1 MNRFLKYVISIGISL
16 FVGGLGSIFT
26 ISSIPVWYATLNKPS
41 FSPPNWLFGPV
52 WTILYILMGIS
63 VALVWEKGLKT
74 KKVRDAIYLF
84 IIQLIFNA
92 IWTPIFFGARNIFLG
107 LIVIILMW
115 IFILKIILA
124 FGKINKTASYLLY
137 PYITWVSFATILN
150 FSVWILNR

>member
-1 MNRFLKYVISIGISL
+1 
-16 FVGGLGSIFT
+16 
-26 ISSIPVWYATLNKPS
+26 
-41 FSPPNWLFGPV
+41 
-52 WTILYILMGIS
+52 MGIS